1 MFEPQTDPLLSPS
14 RFVRRMLKFLWI
26 GGATDGVVVGLGA
39 MVFRATE
46 GLGWL
51 DAFVDAAM
59 VVTGN
64 GPRNPIRTVSG
75 RLFLTLYAL
84 AGGTTYIIV
93 AAIVLAP
100 ALHRLLHAFH
110 VRAPEDL

>member
-1 MFEPQTDPLLSPS
+1 MFEPHTEPLLSTS
-14 RFVRRMLKFLWI
+14 RFVRRMLTFLGI
-26 GGATDGVVVGLGA
+26 GATADAVIVLVGAG
-39 MVFRATE
+39 VFRLTD
-46 GLGWL
+46 GLPWL

-64 GPRNPIRTVSG
+64 GPRHPIISSPGKV
-75 RLFLTLYAL
+75 FLIFYAL

-100 ALHRLLHAFH
+100 ALHRLLHVLH
-110 VRAPEDL
+110 LRAPDDP